1 MDVHGSDGAKA
12 GSISEV
18 SGGHF
23 VVKKGFF
30 FPNDFYIPTS
40 AVNSVEDNKVYLNV
54 TKDEAM
60 SQDPSW
66 EEQPVGVAS
75 TGAAALSG
83 YDTGKTSSGMQD
95 DPEPFEHEQDSS
107 RTHVNEDDH
116 LRVDI
121 SEEELTATTRQVERG
136 EVGINKTVVTKE
148 QEIDVPLTEERVNVS
163 RRSVDREATPGVDA
177 FTEGTIEVPVH
188 GEEVDIQKRTRVTGE
203 VDIDKEAVQSTHRVK
218 DTVRREEVTVEGDVI
233 EGSQGAGSR
242 SKRSEKK
249 KNR

>member
-1 MDVHGSDGAKA
+1 M

-18 SGGHF
+18 SVDHF

-30 FPNDFYIPTS
+30 FPNDNYIPTS
-40 AVNSVEDNKVYLNV
+40 AVNNVEDDKVYLNV

-66 EEQPVGVAS
+66 EERPVGVAS
-75 TGAAALSG
+75 TGAAGSSE
-83 YDTGKTSSGMQD
+83 YPTDTTSSGMQD
-95 DPEPFEHEQDSS
+95 DPEPFDHDQDSS

-121 SEEELTATTRQVERG
+121 NEEELTATTRQVDRG
-136 EVGINKTVVTKE
+136 EVGINNTVVTEE

-163 RRSVDREATPGVDA
+163 RRSVDREATAAADA
-177 FTEGTIEVPVH
+177 FTEGTIDVPVH

-203 VDIDKEAVQSTHRVK
+203 VDVDKEAVQSTQRVK
-218 DTVRREEVTVEGDVI
+218 DTVRREEVTVEGDVV
-233 EGSQGAGSR
+233 EGSQSTGSR
-242 SKRSEKK
+242 SDRNKDR
-249 KNR
+249 